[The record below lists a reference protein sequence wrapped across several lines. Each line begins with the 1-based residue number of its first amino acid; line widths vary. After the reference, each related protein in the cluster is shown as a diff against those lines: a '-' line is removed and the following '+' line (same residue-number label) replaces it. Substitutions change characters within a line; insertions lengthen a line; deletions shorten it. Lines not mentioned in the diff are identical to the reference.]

1 MAMPI
6 LDPGQFSAR
15 LIREAPLEVPDGQG
29 GVSRSFQILDR
40 IWARIDPVAATV
52 APHEAGER
60 AVVTHRVWTAWRTDI
75 AAGQRLRLGPRVF
88 LIRLVRDPDETRRFL
103 ICDCEEEGR

>member
-1 MAMPI
+1 MAMHV

-15 LIREAPLEVPDGQG
+15 LIREASVDVPDGQG
-29 GVSRSFQILDR
+29 GVSRSFDALDR
-40 IWARIDPVAATV
+40 LWARIEPVTATV

-60 AVVTHRVWTAWRTDI
+60 AVVTHRLWTGWRTDI
-75 AAGQRLRLGPRVF
+75 EAGQRLRLGARVF

-103 ICDCEEEGR
+103 VCDCEEGGQ